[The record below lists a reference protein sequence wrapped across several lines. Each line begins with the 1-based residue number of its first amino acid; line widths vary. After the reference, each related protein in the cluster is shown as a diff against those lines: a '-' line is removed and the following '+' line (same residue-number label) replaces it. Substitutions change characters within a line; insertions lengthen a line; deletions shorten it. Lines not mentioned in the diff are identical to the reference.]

1 MALTKEQKGAQIEEI
16 ATALKESKSFVIVSY
31 KGISVADDTALRA
44 KFRAAGVTYK
54 VLKNR
59 LILKAMEKLGIT
71 GFAGALEGSTA
82 VAFSMI
88 DPLAGPKVISEMS
101 ATVKALEVKCGR
113 MDDLYLDVEKVN
125 ALAKIPSKETLLA
138 QLLGMLLSPVSGLAV
153 ALNQVAEKQA
163 Q

>member
-1 MALTKEQKGAQIEEI
+1 MALTREQKGAQIDEI
-16 ATALKESKSFVIVSY
+16 VKSLEESKSFVIVSY

-44 KFRAAGVTYK
+44 KFTAAGITYK
-54 VLKNR
+54 VLNTR
-59 LILKAMEKLGIT
+59 LSLRAMEKLGIS
-71 GFAGALEGSTA
+71 GYEGALEGSTA
-82 VAFSMI
+82 VAFSMT

-113 MDDLYLDVEKVN
+113 MDNMYLDVEKVN

-138 QLLGMLLSPVSGLAV
+138 QLLGMLLSPVTGLAV

>member
-1 MALTKEQKGAQIEEI
+1 MALTREQKGAQIDEI
-16 ATALKESKSFVIVSY
+16 VKSLEESKSFVIVSY

-71 GFAGALEGSTA
+71 GYEGALEGSTA
-82 VAFSMI
+82 VAFSMT
-88 DPLAGPKVISEMS
+88 DPLAGPVIAEMS

-113 MDDLYLDVEKVN
+113 MDNMYLDVEKVN

-138 QLLGMLLSPVSGLAV
+138 QLLGMLLSPITGLAV

>member
-1 MALTKEQKGAQIEEI
+1 MALTREQKGAQIDEI
-16 ATALKESKSFVIVSY
+16 VKSLEESKSFVIVSY

-59 LILKAMEKLGIT
+59 LVLKAMEKLGIS
-71 GFAGALEGSTA
+71 GYNESLEGSSA
-82 VAFSMI
+82 LAFSMT

-113 MDDLYLDVEKVN
+113 MDNMYLDVEKVN

-138 QLLGMLLSPVSGLAV
+138 QLLGMLLSPITGLAV

>member
-71 GFAGALEGSTA
+71 GFEGALEGSTA
-82 VAFSMI
+82 VAFSMT
-88 DPLAGPKVISEMS
+88 DPL
-101 ATVKALEVKCGR
+101 R

>member
-1 MALTKEQKGAQIEEI
+1 MALTREQKASQIEEI
-16 ATALKESKSFVIVSY
+16 AELLQNCKSFVFVSY
-31 KGISVADDTALRA
+31 KGISVADDTALRV
-44 KFRAAGVTYK
+44 KFRQAGVTYK

-59 LILKAMEKLGIT
+59 LVLKAMEKLGIS
-71 GFAGALEGSTA
+71 GYNESLEGSSA
-82 VAFSMI
+82 LAFSMT
-88 DPLAGPKVISEMS
+88 DSLAGPKVIAEMS

-113 MDDLYLDVEKVN
+113 MDDMYLDVEKVN

-138 QLLGMLLSPVSGLAV
+138 QLLGMLLSPITGLAV